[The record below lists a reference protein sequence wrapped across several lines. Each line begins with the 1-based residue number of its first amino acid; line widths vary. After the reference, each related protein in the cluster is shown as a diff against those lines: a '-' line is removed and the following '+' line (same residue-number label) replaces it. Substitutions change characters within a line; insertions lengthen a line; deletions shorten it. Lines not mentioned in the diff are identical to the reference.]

1 MGRGSERSKTLR
13 RRVKP
18 QANARV
24 VSTGAKWMGPGAI
37 LSEGSAVTALAPWD
51 LRLGIIRLGVEG
63 GDDDWP

>member
-24 VSTGAKWMGPGAI
+24 VSTGAKWIGPGAI
-37 LSEGSAVTALAPWD
+37 LSEVSAVTCLGSVGPGRILIAL
-51 LRLGIIRLGVEG
+51 RSVSVLG
-63 GDDDWP
+63 